1 MYSKCAICNLNV
13 TVCYREY
20 IKHKPMAKV
29 DENSHFFFLCVLSSS
44 GCCCAFL
51 TLMPFHFSMF
61 TEGLFFFNSS

>member
-29 DENSHFFFLCVLSSS
+29 DENSHFFFSLCVV
-44 GCCCAFL
+44 
-51 TLMPFHFSMF
+51 
-61 TEGLFFFNSS
+61 